1 VEPSV
6 PSVVIVVDNYV
17 AGGVDIVT
25 SQLLDHYSKMDCS
38 LTLVSNSNNPTL
50 HKFKAQDS
58 SGTNYVSF
66 GWVLTRWFTTSEG
79 RHRLPYGQMMRY
91 FLEIALFPWY
101 VIRFA
106 WIFRTYG
113 KSNFLCINGGY
124 PGSSLIRAAAVGSKF
139 PFRRGTCILS
149 IHNMAV
155 KSRKSLAFIDNCLD
169 FLVFSSVDQV
179 LGVSESCLLS
189 LEVRPK
195 SVKTS
200 DKKVIRNSISKS
212 TDFNA
217 LMNSTLVI
225 PDSKIKFFMPC
236 TYDPR
241 KGHEVALRAL
251 AVMIDAG
258 ISASL
263 LCAGDDPSGYKGEV
277 EKLSQLLGISNDV
290 QLLEYHTDISSL
302 YRDSH
307 VVLAPYLGPES
318 FCLTILE
325 ALSLGRPVI
334 ATKIDAIVEI
344 YETCDSVKLIPAADV
359 SALAT
364 AMMDISSHN
373 VAIQSFKESPVTNF
387 LTSFQS
393 EYMFQQYDDVLR
405 VSV

>member
-1 VEPSV
+1 M

-25 SQLLDHYSKMDCS
+25 SQLLDHYSRTNCR

-50 HKFKAQDS
+50 RKFKAEDS
-58 SGTNYVSF
+58 SGMNYASYR
-66 GWVLTRWFTTSEG
+66 WVLTRWFTTSNG
-79 RHRLPYGQMMRY
+79 KHRFPYGQMIRY
-91 FLEIALFPWY
+91 FLEITLFPWY
-101 VIRFA
+101 VMRFA
-106 WIFRTYG
+106 WIFRNHDG
-113 KSNFLCINGGY
+113 SNFLCINGGY
-124 PGSSLIRAAAVGSKF
+124 PGSSLVRAAAVGSKF
-139 PFRRGTCILS
+139 PFRRGTCIFS
-149 IHNMAV
+149 IHSMAV
-155 KSRKSLAFIDNCLD
+155 ESRKFLAFIDNCLD
-169 FLVFSSVDQV
+169 FFVFSSVDQV

-189 LEVRPK
+189 LKVRPR
-195 SVKTS
+195 SDKTP
-200 DKKVIRNSISKS
+200 DKKVIRNSISKP
-212 TDFNA
+212 TDFNT
-217 LMNSTLVI
+217 LKNSTLVI
-225 PDSKIKFFMPC
+225 PDSNVKFFMPC

-241 KGHEVALRAL
+241 KGHEIALHAL
-251 AVMIDAG
+251 AVMIEAG

-263 LCAGDDPSGYKGEV
+263 VCAGDDPSGHKDEV

-290 QLLEYHTDISSL
+290 ELLEYHTDISSL

-364 AMMDISSHN
+364 AMMDVSSHN
-373 VAIQSFKESPVTNF
+373 VAMRSFKEPPVTNF

-393 EYMFQQYDDVLR
+393 EYMFRQYDEVLR